1 MFARENCYQM
11 TPVEQKIIEI
21 LRELKPFEVVRIVK
35 DQNGKPDHYF
45 VERTQKVVIN
55 NSSTCLDNVKKV

>member
-1 MFARENCYQM
+1 M
-11 TPVEQKIIEI
+11 TLSEAEQKIIEI

-35 DQNGKPDHYF
+35 DQQGRPDHYF

-55 NSSTCLDNVKKV
+55 SN